1 MDMQTFSDEIN
12 KYILIVC
19 NCIIVDVSQIPFRVS
34 LMHKSGLICSLKMPV
49 WFGKNRDMIWKMT
62 FEKKS
67 NTFPK
72 PNGPYHGC
80 AHYINNNNKKKS
92 RLWLQK

>member
-12 KYILIVC
+12 KYILIVF

-34 LMHKSGLICSLKMPV
+34 LMHKSGLICPLKMPV

-72 PNGPYHGC
+72 PNGPHHGC
-80 AHYINNNNKKKS
+80 AHYINNNK
-92 RLWLQK
+92 